1 MRIRFKILSISTRG
15 DLLSYSRLHLNIVD
29 DRLNFFAKLEKG
41 RHAFGGSSSNLSEAT
56 SWVRRSRGHAR
67 ETTRRRLRRERERVS
82 RISPRRRARERS
94 SYRKG
99 KMKTREKVG
108 TSRLDN
114 ISLCV
119 LRLHST
125 RAR

>member
-1 MRIRFKILSISTRG
+1 MGTSIT
-15 DLLSYSRLHLNIVD
+15 
-29 DRLNFFAKLEKG
+29 
-41 RHAFGGSSSNLSEAT
+41 
-56 SWVRRSRGHAR
+56 RSRQGNDEEAA
-67 ETTRRRLRRERERVS
+67 EKRERVY
-82 RISPRRRARERS
+82 RISPRRRVRERS

>member
-1 MRIRFKILSISTRG
+1 MGTSIT
-15 DLLSYSRLHLNIVD
+15 
-29 DRLNFFAKLEKG
+29 
-41 RHAFGGSSSNLSEAT
+41 
-56 SWVRRSRGHAR
+56 RSRQGNDEEAA
-67 ETTRRRLRRERERVS
+67 EKRERERDS

>member
-1 MRIRFKILSISTRG
+1 MGTSIT
-15 DLLSYSRLHLNIVD
+15 
-29 DRLNFFAKLEKG
+29 
-41 RHAFGGSSSNLSEAT
+41 
-56 SWVRRSRGHAR
+56 RSRQGNDEEAA
-67 ETTRRRLRRERERVS
+67 EKRERVS